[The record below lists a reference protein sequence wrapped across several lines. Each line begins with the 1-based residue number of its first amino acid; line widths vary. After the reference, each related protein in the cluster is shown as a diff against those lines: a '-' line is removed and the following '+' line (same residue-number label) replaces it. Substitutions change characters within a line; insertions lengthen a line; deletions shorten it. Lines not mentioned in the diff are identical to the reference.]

1 MSGGVG
7 RALGIAIVAVCLVP
21 MAYPRTASA
30 DSTHYQTLQLGE
42 RSRGMA
48 AAFTGFASD
57 GAAIWFNP
65 GGLPFLDAKLLQGCR

>member
-7 RALGIAIVAVCLVP
+7 RALGIAMCAACLVAIVNP
-21 MAYPRTASA
+21 SDVRA

-48 AAFTGFASD
+48 AAYTMNQLRFSGPGEVTR
-57 GAAIWFNP
+57 AAA
-65 GGLPFLDAKLLQGCR
+65 LVEALYSSLDA